1 MKIQRQKNHSGK
13 NFSQAIKFSLQ
24 ENESDYKVTIED
36 PAAERFVETGVL
48 LLFQGIA

>member
-1 MKIQRQKNHSGK
+1 MTIQREKILSRK
-13 NFSQAIKFSLQ
+13 NFCLAVKFSLHG
-24 ENESDYKVTIED
+24 NDSDYKSLEKD

>member
-1 MKIQRQKNHSGK
+1 MKLQRQKNHSGK
-13 NFSQAIKFSLQ
+13 KLSLAVKFSLQ
-24 ENESDYKVTIED
+24 ENDSDYKSLEKD

>member
-1 MKIQRQKNHSGK
+1 MTIRRQKNHSRK
-13 NFSQAIKFSLQ
+13 NFCPAVKFSLQ
-24 ENESDYKVTIED
+24 ENESDYKVIRED